1 MTAGDPELPP
11 IDIRP
16 QDWTIL
22 RTLLR
27 RHLPQHEVWAFGS
40 RVTGRAKPF
49 SDLDLVV
56 IADTPLSLDE
66 RAALA
71 EALSESGLPWTVDLL
86 DWATTSPVFRRLIEA
101 EHRLIPT
108 TTDLDL
114 FRGPE
119 TVAGQARSEER
130 AGWPGRGSQRT
141 QAPESGPPKG
151 PGDFGHQR
159 RRSRLVDVLS
169 TTPSSPG

>member
-1 MTAGDPELPP
+1 MTADDPGAPP

-16 QDWTIL
+16 RDWAIL

-56 IADTPLSLDE
+56 IAKEPLSLDQ

-71 EALSESGLPWTVDLL
+71 EALTESNLPWTVDLL
-86 DWATTSPVFRRLIEA
+86 DWATTSPAFRRLIAA
-101 EHRLIPT
+101 EHRL
-108 TTDLDL
+108 L
-114 FRGPE
+114 
-119 TVAGQARSEER
+119 
-130 AGWPGRGSQRT
+130 
-141 QAPESGPPKG
+141 QAPA
-151 PGDFGHQR
+151 
-159 RRSRLVDVLS
+159 
-169 TTPSSPG
+169 PS

>member
-1 MTAGDPELPP
+1 MTTGDPDSPP

-40 RVTGRAKPF
+40 RVTGRAKPY

-71 EALSESGLPWTVDLL
+71 EALTESDLPWTVDLL
-86 DWATTSPVFRRLIEA
+86 DWATTSPVFRRLIET
-101 EHRLIPT
+101 ERRLI
-108 TTDLDL
+108 
-114 FRGPE
+114 
-119 TVAGQARSEER
+119 QAR
-130 AGWPGRGSQRT
+130 
-141 QAPESGPPKG
+141 AP
-151 PGDFGHQR
+151 
-159 RRSRLVDVLS
+159 V
-169 TTPSSPG
+169 